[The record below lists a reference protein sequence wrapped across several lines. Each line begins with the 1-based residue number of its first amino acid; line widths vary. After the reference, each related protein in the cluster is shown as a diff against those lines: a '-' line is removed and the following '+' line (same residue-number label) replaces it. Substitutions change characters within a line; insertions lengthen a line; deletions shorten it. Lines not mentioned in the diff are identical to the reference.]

1 MKDYLKSS
9 LFRQITREEAE
20 RMLECSKSQVREY
33 TAGSVI
39 FGEEDR
45 SRYLYL
51 LLDGK
56 VQIAK
61 HLPSGKRN
69 LLFQIHELEVF
80 GECFSVAGDE
90 YCWYEAVAVKTSK
103 VLVLPSQ
110 FVYGFCE
117 NACEHHRMLVRNLLD
132 IEARNNL
139 QMTKKLHII
148 TNTTL
153 RQKIALWLMDNSLD
167 QKQVI
172 MDMNREE
179 LADYLGVT
187 RPALSRTMMELQKMG
202 LIKVDG
208 RKVWIMDM
216 EELGKIMEDE

>member
-103 VLVLPSQ
+103 CL
-110 FVYGFCE
+110 
-117 NACEHHRMLVRNLLD
+117 
-132 IEARNNL
+132 
-139 QMTKKLHII
+139 
-148 TNTTL
+148 
-153 RQKIALWLMDNSLD
+153 
-167 QKQVI
+167 
-172 MDMNREE
+172 
-179 LADYLGVT
+179 
-187 RPALSRTMMELQKMG
+187 
-202 LIKVDG
+202 
-208 RKVWIMDM
+208 
-216 EELGKIMEDE
+216 

>member
-132 IEARNNL
+132 IEAEKQPADDKETSYYYQYHFASEDCSVADGQQPRSEAGHYGYEPGRTGRL
-139 QMTKKLHII
+139 
-148 TNTTL
+148 
-153 RQKIALWLMDNSLD
+153 SGSD
-167 QKQVI
+167 QTIFVPNHDGASEDGTDQ
-172 MDMNREE
+172 
-179 LADYLGVT
+179 
-187 RPALSRTMMELQKMG
+187 S
-202 LIKVDG
+202 DG

>member
-103 VLVLPSQ
+103 VLVQMCIRDRRIHETSGTGWRCRFLFLPGLCGIFRSKEIWCKYSDGI
-110 FVYGFCE
+110 VYCRYSV
-117 NACEHHRMLVRNLLD
+117 ASKSD
-132 IEARNNL
+132 
-139 QMTKKLHII
+139 
-148 TNTTL
+148 
-153 RQKIALWLMDNSLD
+153 
-167 QKQVI
+167 
-172 MDMNREE
+172 
-179 LADYLGVT
+179 
-187 RPALSRTMMELQKMG
+187 
-202 LIKVDG
+202 
-208 RKVWIMDM
+208 
-216 EELGKIMEDE
+216 

>member
-153 RQKIALWLMDNSLD
+153 RQKIALWPDGQQPRSEAGHYGHEPGRTGRLSGSD
-167 QKQVI
+167 QTISVP
-172 MDMNREE
+172 NH
-179 LADYLGVT
+179 
-187 RPALSRTMMELQKMG
+187 
-202 LIKVDG
+202 DG
-208 RKVWIMDM
+208 AS
-216 EELGKIMEDE
+216 EDGTDQSGWT

>member
-33 TAGSVI
+33 AAGSVI

-153 RQKIALWLMDNSLD
+153 RQKIALMADGQQPRSEAGHYGYEPGRTGRLSGSD
-167 QKQVI
+167 QTIFVP
-172 MDMNREE
+172 NH
-179 LADYLGVT
+179 
-187 RPALSRTMMELQKMG
+187 
-202 LIKVDG
+202 DG
-208 RKVWIMDM
+208 AS
-216 EELGKIMEDE
+216 EDGTDQSGWT

>member
-1 MKDYLKSS
+1 
-9 LFRQITREEAE
+9 
-20 RMLECSKSQVREY
+20 MLECSKSQVREY

-90 YCWYEAVAVKTSK
+90 YCWYEAVAVSIIGCW
-103 VLVLPSQ
+103 
-110 FVYGFCE
+110 YGICWILRRE
-117 NACEHHRMLVRNLLD
+117 
-132 IEARNNL
+132 
-139 QMTKKLHII
+139 
-148 TNTTL
+148 TTC
-153 RQKIALWLMDNSLD
+153 R
-167 QKQVI
+167 
-172 MDMNREE
+172 
-179 LADYLGVT
+179 
-187 RPALSRTMMELQKMG
+187 
-202 LIKVDG
+202 
-208 RKVWIMDM
+208 
-216 EELGKIMEDE
+216 

>member
-153 RQKIALWLMDNSLD
+153 RQKIALWLMDNSLEAGHYGYEPGRTGRLSGSD
-167 QKQVI
+167 QTIFVP
-172 MDMNREE
+172 NH
-179 LADYLGVT
+179 
-187 RPALSRTMMELQKMG
+187 
-202 LIKVDG
+202 DG
-208 RKVWIMDM
+208 AS
-216 EELGKIMEDE
+216 EDGTDQSGWT